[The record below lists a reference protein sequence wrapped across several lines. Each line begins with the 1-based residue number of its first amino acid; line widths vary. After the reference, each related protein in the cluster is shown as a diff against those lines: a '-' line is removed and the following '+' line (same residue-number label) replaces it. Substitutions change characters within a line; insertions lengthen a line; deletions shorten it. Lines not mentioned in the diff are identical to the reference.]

1 MNQFKEGLLKELQDV
16 KFSQKRK
23 QLIAEKARRNEKH
36 QVGHQWT
43 YRIVLAT
50 FTVLVI
56 GFSYLLTEQKEQHST
71 GHQAATIQSDAW
83 SWWSLFNS
91 DYVRGMLLLGFFVG
105 AAFIVKRV
113 LIKKGY
119 GLPICIEC
127 GESWSAKGA
136 RKLYRKNG
144 EIVCPH
150 CGQKQYRTKKSMQL
164 GGMLSMPIPLIILLQ
179 HVFHNYYI
187 GFIFFLVGVIIF
199 LYQIVPYV
207 FKLQDKDSMNEP
219 LW

>member
-23 QLIAEKARRNEKH
+23 QLIAEKARRKEKH

-91 DYVRGMLLLGFFVG
+91 RLCARNVVVG
-105 AAFIVKRV
+105 LFYRCRFYCQACINKKR
-113 LIKKGY
+113 IR
-119 GLPICIEC
+119 
-127 GESWSAKGA
+127 SS
-136 RKLYRKNG
+136 
-144 EIVCPH
+144 
-150 CGQKQYRTKKSMQL
+150 
-164 GGMLSMPIPLIILLQ
+164 
-179 HVFHNYYI
+179 
-187 GFIFFLVGVIIF
+187 
-199 LYQIVPYV
+199 
-207 FKLQDKDSMNEP
+207 
-219 LW
+219 

>member
-1 MNQFKEGLLKELQDV
+1 MNQFKEELLKELQDV
-16 KFSQKRK
+16 KFSEKRK
-23 QLIAEKARRNEKH
+23 QLIAEKARRKEKH
-36 QVGHQWT
+36 KVGNQWT
-43 YRIVLAT
+43 YRAVLAT

-56 GFSYLLTEQKEQHST
+56 SFSYLISEQKEQRIT

-83 SWWSLFNS
+83 SWWTIFNS
-91 DYVRGMLLLGFFVG
+91 DYVRGILLLGFFIG

-113 LIKKGY
+113 LLKKGY

-127 GESWSAKGA
+127 GESWSEKEA

-164 GGMLSMPIPLIILLQ
+164 GGMLSMPIPLFIMLQ
-179 HVFHNYYI
+179 HVFHNYFI
-187 GFIFFLVGVIIF
+187 GFIFFLVGVLIF
-199 LYQIVPYV
+199 LYQVVPYV

>member
-23 QLIAEKARRNEKH
+23 QLIAEKARRKEKH

-113 LIKKGY
+113 LIKKDTVFLFVLNAGRA
-119 GLPICIEC
+119 GLQKARANCI
-127 GESWSAKGA
+127 AKMEKLCVLIVAKNSIA
-136 RKLYRKNG
+136 RKNLCN
-144 EIVCPH
+144 
-150 CGQKQYRTKKSMQL
+150 
-164 GGMLSMPIPLIILLQ
+164 
-179 HVFHNYYI
+179 
-187 GFIFFLVGVIIF
+187 
-199 LYQIVPYV
+199 
-207 FKLQDKDSMNEP
+207 
-219 LW
+219 